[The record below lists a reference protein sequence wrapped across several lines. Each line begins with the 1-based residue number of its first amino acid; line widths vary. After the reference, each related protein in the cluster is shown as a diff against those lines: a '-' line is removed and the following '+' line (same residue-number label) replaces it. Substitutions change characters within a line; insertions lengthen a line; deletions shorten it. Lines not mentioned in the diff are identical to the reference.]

1 MAAASASTPEH
12 NRTAGGTDR
21 PHSSPKLHRR
31 RLLSHLHIQVPVPA
45 SSGWSGRP
53 SGPASAPC
61 DAHANAAAHH
71 HQDRPAS
78 PSLLRSPT
86 AWIRSKGHGFGSS
99 KHHTPRRPAGNFHYD
114 ARSYAQNFDEGG
126 REEEDAL
133 KQHRYLSLGL
143 LASPRQ
149 ASPSNKGTTGGNCTG
164 TGKEPARE
172 PLRTME

>member
-1 MAAASASTPEH
+1 MAASAVELEPEH

-21 PHSSPKLHRR
+21 PHSSKHRR

-61 DAHANAAAHH
+61 DHAHASATG
-71 HQDRPAS
+71 HQERPAS

-99 KHHTPRRPAGNFHYD
+99 GKHTPRRGSGNFRYD

-126 REEEDAL
+126 GREEDAL
-133 KQHRYLSLGL
+133 KQHRYLSPGL
-143 LASPRQ
+143 IASPRQ
-149 ASPSNKGTTGGNCTG
+149 VAPSPSASQGVSGGRSNG
-164 TGKEPARE
+164 EEPPRE
-172 PLRTME
+172 TLLFME

>member
-53 SGPASAPC
+53 SCPASAPC

-86 AWIRSKGHGFGSS
+86 AWDPIEGSRLRVEQAP
-99 KHHTPRRPAGNFHYD
+99 HTPLARREFPLRRSQLRAELRRRRPRG
-114 ARSYAQNFDEGG
+114 GG
-126 REEEDAL
+126 RAQAAQVL
-133 KQHRYLSLGL
+133 VARPPRVA
-143 LASPRQ
+143 ASGI
-149 ASPSNKGTTGGNCTG
+149 AV
-164 TGKEPARE
+164 EPGH
-172 PLRTME
+172 